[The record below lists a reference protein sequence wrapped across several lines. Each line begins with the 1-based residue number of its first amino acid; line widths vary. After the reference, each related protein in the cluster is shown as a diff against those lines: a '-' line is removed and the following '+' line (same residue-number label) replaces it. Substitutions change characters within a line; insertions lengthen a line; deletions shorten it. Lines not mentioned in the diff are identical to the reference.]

1 MSKHVSHHAVIRY
14 VERVLGHDVE
24 PWLVGMDMAKEEDRA
39 SHCCIMA
46 GVHLAAVRELILCP
60 PVRTACAAG
69 FKNVTV
75 RFEGFAYVI
84 LDGKVVTILTED
96 MRDQQFKADK
106 KLRHFSRDEMRREF
120 LRNNKR
126 LKGKNKAR
134 DRRRLAEVQ

>member
-24 PWLVGMDMAKEEDRA
+24 PWLVGMDQAKEEDRA
-39 SHCCIMA
+39 AHCCTMA

-60 PVRTACAAG
+60 PVLTACAAG

-106 KLRHFSRDEMRREF
+106 KLRHFTRDEMRREF

-134 DRRRLAEVQ
+134 DRRRLAEVE